1 MRVLT
6 AARGLRRLSTPVIIA
21 IILALVLIVIAAPA
35 VANDLPVN
43 WKPLRAETGYDAERV
58 YGGTTAP
65 ARASELGFKQ
75 GGEVSRV
82 LVDIGDRVEKG
93 DLLAEL
99 DSASLRAG
107 LANANAA
114 VAVAKANLQAADADL
129 DLAERT
135 DQRFRSLRADGHV
148 SEQLFDE
155 TRLKLASSRAR
166 RSVAAA
172 SLSQARA
179 GKLSAEVALSETR
192 IIAPFDGAVQNRYVD
207 EGAQV
212 APGHRVLRLVDTMTI
227 EAHVGLPETMIGSLS
242 AQAAYP
248 VRWGGQRWTGTFR
261 ALLPEIDP
269 TSRTVTGV
277 FTIKPENPTDAHP
290 VAYGAVIELELR
302 SRVGEPGY
310 WAPLAS
316 LTEAERGLWAVYVLA
331 DDNLVERRLVEV
343 IHTEATQ
350 AFVRGT
356 LQDGERLI
364 TSDASR
370 IVPGQRV
377 LPASSAL
384 AQSAP

>member
-6 AARGLRRLSTPVIIA
+6 VARPLRHLPTALIVGVLV
-21 IILALVLIVIAAPA
+21 ILALLLAAPA
-35 VANDLPVN
+35 LASDLPVT
-43 WKPLRAETGYDAERV
+43 WKLLQSKAGYEAARV

-75 GGEVSRV
+75 GGEVASV
-82 LVDIGDRVEKG
+82 NVDIGDQVKQG

-99 DSASLRAG
+99 DSASLRAS

-114 VAVAKANLQAADADL
+114 VAVARANLQAAEADL
-129 DLAERT
+129 DLAKRT
-135 DQRFRSLRADGHV
+135 DKRFRDLRTDGHV

-155 TRLKLASSRAR
+155 TRLKLTSSQAR

-179 GKLSAEVALSETR
+179 AKLSAEVALSEAR
-192 IIAPFDGAVQNRYVD
+192 ISAPFDGTVQSRYVD
-207 EGAQV
+207 EGTQV
-212 APGHRVLRLVDTMTI
+212 APGRSVLRLVDTSTI
-227 EAHVGLPETMIGSLS
+227 EAHIGLPESVVNSIDQSST
-242 AQAAYP
+242 YP
-248 VRWGGQRWTGTFR
+248 VRWGSQRWQATFK

-269 TSRTVTGV
+269 ATRTVTGV
-277 FTIKPENPTDAHP
+277 FNIEPIKPVSNAI
-290 VAYGAVIELELR
+290 AYGAVVELELI
-302 SRVGEPGY
+302 SKVNEPGY
-310 WAPLAS
+310 WTPLAS
-316 LTEAERGLWAVYVLA
+316 LTEADRGLWAVYVLA
-331 DDNLVERRLVEV
+331 GDNLVERRLVEV
-343 IHTEATQ
+343 IHTEATR

-377 LPASSAL
+377 TSAEQTL
-384 AQSAP
+384 ARSQP

>member
-6 AARGLRRLSTPVIIA
+6 VARPLRQLPPSLI
-21 IILALVLIVIAAPA
+21 IVIVALIALLIAMPA
-35 VANDLPVN
+35 TATDLPVT
-43 WKPLRAETGYDAERV
+43 WQLLKAEVGYQAERV

-75 GGEVSRV
+75 GGQVASVR
-82 LVDIGDRVEKG
+82 VDIGDQVKQGEV
-93 DLLAEL
+93 LAEL
-99 DSASLRAG
+99 DSASLRAS

-114 VAVAKANLQAADADL
+114 VAVASANLQAADANL
-129 DLAERT
+129 DLAVRT
-135 DQRFRSLRADGHV
+135 DKRFRDLRTDGHV

-155 TRLKLASSRAR
+155 TRLKLSASRAQ
-166 RSVAAA
+166 RSVASA

-179 GKLSAEVALSETR
+179 GKLSAEVALSEAR
-192 IIAPFDGAVQNRYVD
+192 ITAPFDGTVQSRYVD
-207 EGAQV
+207 EGTQV
-212 APGHRVLRLVDTMTI
+212 TPGRSVLRLVDTTTT
-227 EAHVGLPETMIGSLS
+227 EAHVGLPESVIRSISTESI
-242 AQAAYP
+242 YP
-248 VRWGGQRWTGTFR
+248 VRWGSQRWQATFK

-269 TSRTVTGV
+269 ATRTVTGI
-277 FTIKPENPTDAHP
+277 FNIEPTDASMP
-290 VAYGAVIELELR
+290 TSIAYGAVVELELQ
-302 SRVGEPGY
+302 SSVSEPGY

-316 LTEAERGLWAVYVLA
+316 LTEADRGLWAVYVLA

-343 IHTEATQ
+343 IHTEATR

-377 LPASSAL
+377 TSASETL
-384 AQSAP
+384 ARSTP